1 MAFFRTGGGT
11 DTSDANATAADILIS
26 KTAYVDDEK
35 ITGTM
40 ANLGS
45 ISHTI
50 GAGEVY
56 TVNAGYTSGGTI
68 TATAAGATIT
78 VTYGSDF
85 YNKTMTCTKGTTTYT
100 QTTTSSGTTTFSVA
114 ESGIWTITC
123 NGVSVNVTIVLEY
136 STQMKPDGATVTP
149 TDDIQTWLKCG
160 GIYDKN
166 YTTIGQV
173 LADTTSLLT
182 LISDNN
188 AVDYMVRSTTW
199 VSSVCANSTA
209 MTDIGA
215 NDYCANTLLA
225 DSTWCTAIC
234 NSTYFESVLNVK
246 VPTMTSNTTPSGVA
260 SASSSFTT
268 NNRHPFKAFDGN
280 GTTAWQGNEG
290 VQTLS
295 LYIQYQFTSAVNV
308 KKVSIQNFTDDAP
321 YYNVKTFDLQASND
335 GTNFTTIASGL
346 TNAPTAST
354 ITTNDVMGN
363 DTAYKYWRVT
373 NIRSHNSTS
382 DDPSNMYTMIA
393 ELQFYGR

>member
-1 MAFFRTGGGT
+1 MAYFRTGGGT

-26 KTAYVDDEK
+26 KTAYVNDEK

-45 ISHTI
+45 ISHNI
-50 GAGEVY
+50 SAGEVY

-78 VTYGSDF
+78 VSYTSDF

-100 QTTTSSGTTTFSVA
+100 QTTTSSGSTTFSVA
-114 ESGIWTITC
+114 ESGTWTITC

-160 GIYDKN
+160 GVYDKN

-173 LADTTSLLT
+173 LADTTTLLT

-199 VSSVCANSTA
+199 ASSVCANSTA

-215 NDYCANTLLA
+215 NDYCADILLA
-225 DSTWCTAIC
+225 DATWCTAIC

-295 LYIQYQFTSAVNV
+295 LYIQYQFISAVNV

-346 TNAPTAST
+346 TNAPTAGT

-382 DDPSNMYTMIA
+382 DNPSNMYTMIA